1 MPLSFF
7 SLFYLELW
15 ICSLRPNIRFVARG
29 TSKDHT
35 WKLIARELSPRVQ
48 NYCVIS
54 QNVLL
59 SRLRSIEL
67 THIHKIEHDTCILV
81 LPLWCNLH
89 SQSPVHLH
97 FFSWLFFF
105 PSDPTL
111 FALALFTII
120 IIYTWFSILICLA
133 LFLFD
138 LGVCYRPNYLLCKDE
153 DRCFITCQVVLKTS
167 SYLTYLMIWK
177 VFNQFGHLFLLL
189 LKKNIYIL
197 YFF

>member
-1 MPLSFF
+1 M
-7 SLFYLELW
+7 
-15 ICSLRPNIRFVARG
+15 
-29 TSKDHT
+29 
-35 WKLIARELSPRVQ
+35 Q

-67 THIHKIEHDTCILV
+67 THIHKRKQHTCILV
-81 LPLWCNLH
+81 LPF
-89 SQSPVHLH
+89 SMVQPSFSESRSFA
-97 FFSWLFFF
+97 FFFLIFF

-138 LGVCYRPNYLLCKDE
+138 LGVCYRLNYLLCKDE

-189 LKKNIYIL
+189 LKKKNIYIL
-197 YFF
+197 FFLKA